1 MYRGHKKGAGP
12 LASSGKKKSRG
23 SGKKQKFPFWQE
35 VSGVIVIALGL
46 FAGVSVYA
54 GAGGF
59 LGTGLTGLLFGLFG
73 TLAYVSPVIILAVGA
88 AIIFFAKF
96 RLTAKHMVVAGLLT
110 WAVLTLFHLF
120 VHGQILE
127 TGFFGYV
134 KDSYLLGIGGRTGGG
149 ALGAILAFLT
159 MKLFGTAG
167 AYIFAVTAILVCIV
181 ALTHFSV
188 RRKGQ
193 EVGER
198 IAQSVKDQKEKRQ
211 QKREEKEL
219 YVADL
224 EPGSLPKKDRLGLD
238 PLTDKGPIPMVK
250 RPRYPGDVELGD
262 PPFEPDEPIK
272 VYGENDPLEVEEAFI
287 ERAQALKGGKAK
299 RREQPKP
306 SFFDEAEKPKN
317 PSVSDFDED
326 EPPRPRGGAAASGT
340 ASGAVSG
347 GAGSAP
353 EPAEPPEPVYARP
366 PVELLSLPPK
376 GSGPV
381 EDVREKAKILKETL
395 ASFGI
400 SAKVLQVSRGPVITR
415 YELQPAP
422 GIKVSRIL
430 NLSDDI
436 ALSMAAPG
444 VRIEAPI
451 PGKAAIGIEVPN
463 QKSAMVSLREV
474 LDSKAFWN
482 HPSKLAVALG
492 KDIAGTDLV
501 IDLAK
506 MPHLLI
512 AGATGSGKSVCIN
525 SILLSI
531 LYKADPAEVKLIV
544 VDPKVVELGNYNGIP
559 HLMIPVVTDPK
570 KAAGALKWAVVEM
583 EKRYRTF
590 AEARVKNI
598 TQYNEMMA
606 EAGEEKMPFIVVI
619 IDELADLMM
628 VAAKDV
634 EENIC
639 RLAQLA
645 RAAGIHLVVATQRPS
660 ANVITGLIKANIP
673 SRIAFAVSSMIDS
686 RIILDAPGAE
696 KLLGKGD
703 MLYFPM
709 GANKP
714 IRAQGCFVSENET
727 NAVADHIREHM
738 GVAEYSEEV
747 ESGIEA
753 AAGGSEEGP
762 AGEEDYDEL
771 LPLAVKTALEY
782 GQASASMFQRR
793 LRVGYSRASR
803 LIDEMEQRGI
813 VSAFEGSKSRNV
825 LITRED
831 YERMFP
837 GQGGL
842 L

>member
-1 MYRGHKKGAGP
+1 M
-12 LASSGKKKSRG
+12 
-23 SGKKQKFPFWQE
+23 
-35 VSGVIVIALGL
+35 
-46 FAGVSVYA
+46 
-54 GAGGF
+54 
-59 LGTGLTGLLFGLFG
+59 
-73 TLAYVSPVIILAVGA
+73 AVGA
-88 AIIFFAKF
+88 AIIFYAKF
-96 RLTAKHMVVAGLLT
+96 RLTAKHMVVAGLLA

-149 ALGAILAFLT
+149 ALGAVLAFLT

-167 AYIFAVTAILVCIV
+167 SYIFAVTAILVCIV

-188 RRKGQ
+188 RKKGQ

-211 QKREEKEL
+211 QRREEKEL

-224 EPGSLPKKDRLGLD
+224 EPGSLPKKDKLGID
-238 PLTDKGPIPMVK
+238 PLTEKGPIPMVK

-287 ERAQALKGGKAK
+287 ERAQALKGVGGKAK
-299 RREQPKP
+299 RREAPKP
-306 SFFDEAEKPKN
+306 SFFEEEQPKN
-317 PSVSDFDED
+317 PSVSDFDEN
-326 EPPRPRGGAAASGT
+326 EPPRPR
-340 ASGAVSG
+340 
-347 GAGSAP
+347 SAP
-353 EPAEPPEPVYARP
+353 EAGGPESAPEKREPAYTRP
-366 PVELLSLPPK
+366 PVDLLRLPPK
-376 GSGPV
+376 AGGQT

-400 SAKVLQVSRGPVITR
+400 SAKVLQVNRGPVITR

-474 LDSKAFWN
+474 LDSKTFWN

-590 AEARVKNI
+590 ADARVKNI

-696 KLLGKGD
+696 KLLGRGD

-709 GANKP
+709 GASKP
-714 IRAQGCFVSENET
+714 TRAQGCFVSEDET
-727 NAVADHIREHM
+727 NGVADYIRERM

-747 ESGIEA
+747 QSGIEA
-753 AAGGSEEGP
+753 AAGGSEESP
-762 AGEEDYDEL
+762 AGGEDYDEL

-837 GQGGL
+837 GEGGL